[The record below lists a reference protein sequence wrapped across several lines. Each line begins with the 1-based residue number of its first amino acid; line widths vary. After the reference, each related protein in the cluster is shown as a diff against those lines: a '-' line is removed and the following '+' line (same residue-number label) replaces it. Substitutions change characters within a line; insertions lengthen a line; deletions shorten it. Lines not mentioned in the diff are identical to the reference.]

1 MGAFSNRQNNAYANV
16 ASEPNH
22 KNTNQTNRLKKGPI
36 VLLQISDRL

>member
-22 KNTNQTNRLKKGPI
+22 KNTNQTTGPTG
-36 VLLQISDRL
+36 